1 MAGEKI
7 LLADDDSQLRETL
20 QEFLAGQ
27 GYAVT
32 AAADGYEAMAALKAQ
47 EFALALLDLMLPGY
61 SGLELLSHLKA
72 RTPDTEVILFTG
84 HAGLES
90 AVQALRL
97 GAYDYLVK
105 ADLRLADLQT
115 LVARAL
121 ERRHLALENREL
133 VENISKAQ
141 QELVNRRARELTQVR
156 QIAETL
162 AGPLTWD
169 QLVRGLVNLIWDSLP
184 LELLGLQLQGPE
196 AELPLSAFR
205 RRPDVPDAT
214 YQTFQDL
221 LQGQLAPDPATSPA
235 GTPLPAMLWERLKV
249 GNVTLAAGAGR
260 HEPLTSEEA
269 ELFRIFILQGEA
281 GIKNLVLFD
290 QVKSMAIRDALTG
303 LYNYGYFK
311 EALHYEVEKSR
322 RYKTPLSLLFLDI
335 DDFKRVNDTLGHL
348 KGDKIMRQV
357 AAILKKGIRQA
368 DLLCRYGGD
377 EFVMLLSQTPPD
389 QAMVLAERLRQRI
402 AQSSM
407 NLQEQAL
414 KVTVSIGVAG
424 LRPEMSTEDLV
435 KEADDAHYRA
445 KQAGKNRVA
454 GPEPSPLP
462 EKTANPARGPQP
474 RLR

>member
-7 LLADDDSQLRETL
+7 LLADDDRQLRETL
-20 QEFLAGQ
+20 QEFLIGQ

-32 AAADGYEAMAALKAQ
+32 AAADGHEAMAALQEQ

-61 SGLELLSHLKA
+61 SGLDVLSQLKA

-97 GAYDYLVK
+97 GAYDYLLK
-105 ADLRLADLQT
+105 ADLRLADLQA

-121 ERRHLALENREL
+121 ERRHLARENREL

-141 QELVNRRARELTQVR
+141 EELVKRRARELTQVR

-169 QLVRGLVNLIWDSLP
+169 QLVRGLVNLIWDSLS

-196 AELPLSAFR
+196 KQLSLSAFR
-205 RRPDVPDAT
+205 RRPDVSDAA
-214 YQTFQDL
+214 YQTFQDA
-221 LQGQLAPDPATSPA
+221 LQEQLAPEPAASPA
-235 GTPLPAMLWERLKV
+235 GTPLPVMLWQRLQV

-260 HEPLTSEEA
+260 HEPLTPEES

-281 GIKNLVLFD
+281 GIKNLALFD
-290 QVKSMAIRDALTG
+290 QVKSMATRDALTG

-322 RYKTPLSLLFLDI
+322 RYKMPLSLLFLDI

-348 KGDKIMRQV
+348 KGDKTMRQV
-357 AAILKKGIRQA
+357 ATLLKQGIRQA

-389 QAMVLAERLRQRI
+389 QAMVLAERLRHRI
-402 AQSSM
+402 AHSSM
-407 NLQEQAL
+407 NRLEQRC

-424 LRPEMSTEDLV
+424 LRPEMNTEDLI
-435 KEADDAHYRA
+435 KEADEAHYRA
-445 KQAGKNRVA
+445 KQAGKNRVV
-454 GPEPSPLP
+454 GPEPLP
-462 EKTANPARGPQP
+462 QTEKTANPGRGPQP
-474 RLR
+474 RPR

>member
-1 MAGEKI
+1 M
-7 LLADDDSQLRETL
+7 
-20 QEFLAGQ
+20 
-27 GYAVT
+27 T
-32 AAADGYEAMAALKAQ
+32 AAADGHEAMAAMKEQ

-61 SGLELLSHLKA
+61 SGLDLLSHLKA
-72 RTPDTEVILFTG
+72 HTPDTEVILFTG
-84 HAGLES
+84 HAGLDS

-97 GAYDYLVK
+97 GAYDYLLK

-141 QELVNRRARELTQVR
+141 EELVNRRARELTQVR

-205 RRPDVPDAT
+205 RRPDVPEAT
-214 YQTFQDL
+214 DQTFQDL
-221 LQGQLAPDPATSPA
+221 LQGQLAPDPATPPA
-235 GTPLPAMLWERLKV
+235 GTPLPAMLWERLQV

-260 HEPLTSEEA
+260 HEPLTPEET

-322 RYKTPLSLLFLDI
+322 RYKMPLSLLFLDI
-335 DDFKRVNDTLGHL
+335 DDFKQVNDTLGHL

-357 AAILKKGIRQA
+357 AAILKQGIRQA

-407 NLQEQAL
+407 NRQEQRC

-424 LRPEMSTEDLV
+424 LRPEMSTEDLI
-435 KEADDAHYRA
+435 KEADEAHYRA
-445 KQAGKNRVA
+445 KQAGKNRVV
-454 GPEPSPLP
+454 GPEPLP
-462 EKTANPARGPQP
+462 QSEKTANPARGPQP
-474 RLR
+474 RPR